1 MSAHAALEH
10 SEHIAHAGHA
20 GDRLGT
26 YIGVTM
32 AILGVLLAFSSAM
45 VGSQRTELLQSLVEQ
60 QNAHAKYQAQNV
72 KHRNAYLTLT
82 QIHAM
87 GFGPNANGD
96 TVNKDDA
103 RALAKTVNRYYEEY
117 LLAQEWTELY
127 EPVVKAHLGAE
138 GEYESALLAA
148 EIGIV
153 AASIA
158 LLWRRR
164 SVWMV
169 SIVLGIAALAVAG
182 HAWASFGGQ
191 IRAGEAKVTLAK
203 ARYEEKRAEDKE
215 IAIEQKFVDG
225 VLAWAGAGEE
235 TREKPQTGTDRKPE
249 SK

>member
-10 SEHIAHAGHA
+10 SEHVAHAGHG

-72 KHRNAYLTLT
+72 KHRAAFLTLS
-82 QIHAM
+82 QLHAM
-87 GFGPNANGD
+87 AFGPNANGE
-96 TVNKDDA
+96 TVNKDDV

-117 LLAQEWTELY
+117 ILAQEWTELY
-127 EPVVKAHLGAE
+127 DPLIKAHMGAQE
-138 GEYESALLAA
+138 QYERALLAA

-153 AASIA
+153 GASIA

-164 SVWMV
+164 SVWYV
-169 SIVLGIAALAVAG
+169 SIALGIAALTIAG
-182 HAWASFGGQ
+182 YAWARSGKE
-191 IRAGEAKVTLAK
+191 IESGEAKVEVARTKYQAK
-203 ARYEEKRAEDKE
+203 RSEDKD
-215 IAIEQKFVDG
+215 AFAEQKFVDD
-225 VLAWAGAGEE
+225 VLTWTGLGKTE
-235 TREKPQTGTDRKPE
+235 TSEEKPKP
-249 SK
+249 